1 MSRVLPRWSN
11 VVIAIRGAWHRGVL
25 SLMLL
30 GVAAAGSAAAAMG
43 VGYGEA
49 GDTAV
54 LRDALRS
61 APPPARNVMLA
72 AAWWPE
78 SKTPADVQRRREVE
92 LLEVTG
98 GAGFFGPPIA
108 GIDFED
114 RLRPGSGGE
123 GRLHLAARDAV
134 CDHLR
139 LASGRCPQ
147 AAGEVLA
154 SAGAV
159 EELDWQLADR
169 IRLNTFGNLDRAGEF
184 RPVPLRLVGIYLVPD
199 RADPYW
205 NGLANTYFPEQAG
218 RRFAIEGTPPRYD
231 ALITPGSTFGLARP
245 PEGESLGS
253 SHVTLIV
260 DLTAVRGDSADDL
273 LGVVAGLRQQLA
285 DQRASGQPTFDGVR
299 TDLDRVVDR
308 AQVTQSAFSAPA
320 VLVTLQVVALSWVL
334 LFVVVTI
341 VVEARAAEIGLA
353 RLRGLSTWGVH
364 RFALGEPLVLIV
376 ASVPIGLVAG
386 QLAAGLLAEQLGVDL
401 SAEISALAV
410 LAAAAA
416 AMGGIVAAVIAARRA
431 VTRALAEQWQPAAP
445 RPRSR
450 SWIPDAVL
458 LAVAAAGFAEL
469 ATGGLL
475 GGDTRHSTL
484 TLLAPG
490 LLALAGAILAARTL
504 PYLAGTLLPATRRHG
519 GIGPFLAA
527 RRLARGTGTAATL
540 IVLVTSLGLVTFAT
554 AAWSSARA
562 NHREV
567 ALTQLGADT
576 VLTVSVPDTRTLTEA
591 VQRVDPGGTRAAAV
605 VTRRAGPADVSLVGV
620 DPERFAQVGY
630 WRADFDAQ
638 PLPELLTRLSDPGV
652 VPSVVLTGD
661 RIRVT
666 VQLRAGS
673 RGLHHQVIAQVQT
686 PGGRTLRQVPIGE
699 LRQRG
704 SPVLRTAPLPGC
716 ATGCELRGITVAAE
730 AGNRVVSPVLTPS
743 RVLLSKLE
751 VYRGG
756 AWHEIPAG
764 LAESGAWRS
773 PSVENSEATT
783 LRTAPNGLF
792 GEFLPTSNLVV
803 IPNTYPDP
811 MPALT
816 TGGPQPDPFG
826 PTVFGLDGVTLNVAP
841 VARTRGLPGVTG
853 AGVLVDERLAERAA
867 LGIDAQSRYEIWCV
881 PGAAAEIT
889 AGLEAAGIPVTGQ
902 RRAAELAGQFG
913 AQGPGLALRLLLAV
927 AAAAAVLATG
937 ATAIDL
943 YATSRRRTYEL
954 AALETVGA
962 SRRSLRTGLLLEHL
976 AVLGTAAIVGPLAGL
991 LAAWAVVSKVP
1002 TFSVSP
1008 VTPPLRYPLDL
1019 GAVAVAAAAALVL
1032 AAIAAAVMTEATAR
1046 ATRAERLREGPA

>member
-1 MSRVLPRWSN
+1 MSRVLPRWSS
-11 VVIAIRGAWHRGVL
+11 VVISIRGAWHRGLL
-25 SLMLL
+25 SLMVL
-30 GVAAAGSAAAAMG
+30 GVAAAGAAAAAMG

-61 APPPARNVMLA
+61 APPAARNVLLA
-72 AAWWPE
+72 EAWWPE
-78 SKTPADVQRRREVE
+78 SKVPADVQRRRATE
-92 LLEVTG
+92 LLAATG
-98 GAGFFGPPIA
+98 GAGFFGPAIA
-108 GIDFED
+108 GIDYED
-114 RLRPGSGGE
+114 RLRPGQGGE
-123 GRLHLAARDAV
+123 GRLHLVARDEV
-134 CDHLR
+134 CGRLR
-139 LASGRCPQ
+139 LVSGRCPD

-154 SAGAV
+154 SAGTV
-159 EELDWQLADR
+159 DELGWQLGER
-169 IRLNTFGNLDRAGEF
+169 IRLNTFGGFDRAGEV
-184 RPVPLRLVGIYLVPD
+184 RPVRLRLVGSYVVPD

-205 NGLANTYFPEQAG
+205 TGLAGTYFPQQAG
-218 RRFAIEGTPPRYD
+218 RRFAIEGNPPRYD

-253 SHVTLIV
+253 SHVTLTV
-260 DLTAVRGDSADDL
+260 DPTAVRGDSADDL

-285 DQRASGQPTFDGVR
+285 DHRTRGQPTFDGVR
-299 TDLDRVVDR
+299 TDLDRVIDR

-341 VVEARAAEIGLA
+341 VVESRAAEIGLA
-353 RLRGLSTWGVH
+353 RLRGLSPWGVH

-376 ASVPIGLVAG
+376 ASVPIGLAVG
-386 QLAAGLLAEQLGVDL
+386 QLAAGLLAEQLGADL
-401 SAEISALAV
+401 SQDISALAI

-416 AMGGIVAAVIAARRA
+416 AMGGILAAVLAARRA
-431 VTRALAEQWQPAAP
+431 VTRALAEQWQPAAA

-458 LAVAAAGFAEL
+458 LAVAGAGFAEL

-475 GGDTRHSTL
+475 GGGARHSTL

-490 LLALAGAILAARTL
+490 LLALAGAVLAARML
-504 PYLAGTLLPATRRHG
+504 PYLAGTLLPTTRRHG

-576 VLTVSVPDTRTLTEA
+576 VLTVSAPDTRTLSDA
-591 VQRVDPGGTRAAAV
+591 LWRVDPAGTRAAAV
-605 VTRRAGPADVSLVGV
+605 VTRRAGAADVSLIGI

-630 WRADFDAQ
+630 WRADFAGEPLAQ
-638 PLPELLTRLSDPGV
+638 LLTKLSDRQV
-652 VPSVVLTGD
+652 VPPVMLTGD
-661 RIRVT
+661 QIRAT
-666 VQLRAGS
+666 FQLQAGN
-673 RGLHHQVIAQVQT
+673 RGLYHQVIAQVQS

-699 LRQRG
+699 LRGRG
-704 SPVLRTAPLPGC
+704 APVVRTAPLPGC
-716 ATGCELRGITVAAE
+716 RSGCELRGITVEAV

-743 RVLLSKLE
+743 RVLLAKLQ
-751 VYRGG
+751 VHRGG
-756 AWHEIPAG
+756 TWREVEAG

-773 PSVENSEATT
+773 PSVESSEVTT
-783 LRTAPNGLF
+783 LRTPPEGLV

-826 PTVFGLDGVTLNVAP
+826 PPVFGLDGDTLNVAP
-841 VARTRGLPGVTG
+841 VARTRGLPGVSG
-853 AGVLVDERLAERAA
+853 AGVLVDQQLVERAA
-867 LGIDAQSRYEIWCV
+867 LGMNEQSRYEVWCA
-881 PGAAAEIT
+881 PGAAGEIV

-902 RRAAELAGQFG
+902 RRAAALAAQFG
-913 AQGPGLALRLLLAV
+913 AQGPG
-927 AAAAAVLATG
+927 
-937 ATAIDL
+937 
-943 YATSRRRTYEL
+943 
-954 AALETVGA
+954 
-962 SRRSLRTGLLLEHL
+962 
-976 AVLGTAAIVGPLAGL
+976 
-991 LAAWAVVSKVP
+991 
-1002 TFSVSP
+1002 
-1008 VTPPLRYPLDL
+1008 
-1019 GAVAVAAAAALVL
+1019 
-1032 AAIAAAVMTEATAR
+1032 
-1046 ATRAERLREGPA
+1046 